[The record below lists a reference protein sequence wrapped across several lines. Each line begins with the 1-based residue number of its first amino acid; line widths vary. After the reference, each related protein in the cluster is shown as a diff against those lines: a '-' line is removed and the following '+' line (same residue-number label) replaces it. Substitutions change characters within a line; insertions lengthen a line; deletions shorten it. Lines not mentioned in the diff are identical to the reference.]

1 MKCYLCGQ
9 PATTIYEP
17 TNPFSP
23 KTTCP
28 LCGTYYLE
36 PAFRA
41 QMEHFQSRFGNE
53 AYQKALQHMQQ
64 LTQAGLMV
72 FVGNYEAPLT
82 QSDGKYREI
91 QDIIHAIGYQVPTLN
106 KMDR

>member
-1 MKCYLCGQ
+1 
-9 PATTIYEP
+9 
-17 TNPFSP
+17 
-23 KTTCP
+23 
-28 LCGTYYLE
+28 
-36 PAFRA
+36 
-41 QMEHFQSRFGNE
+41 MEHFQSRFGNE